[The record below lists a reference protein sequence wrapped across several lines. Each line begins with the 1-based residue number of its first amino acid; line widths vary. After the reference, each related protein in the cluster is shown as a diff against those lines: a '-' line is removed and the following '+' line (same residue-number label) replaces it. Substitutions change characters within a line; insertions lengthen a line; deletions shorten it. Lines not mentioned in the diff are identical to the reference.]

1 MNENIISI
9 SQYMK
14 WVLQNSSR
22 VGLFS
27 FSKRGNRHTLILA
40 SSAFF
45 NSKYLWLT

>member
-9 SQYMK
+9 YE
-14 WVLQNSSR
+14 VGSSKFIACR
-22 VGLFS
+22 S

-40 SSAFF
+40 SSAIF